1 MKALLVLGTFR
12 RILWILCEY
21 NLTSMSKLENS
32 SLSSGQIWRQVSDPR
47 GSISQRLQRFTPN
60 QNQGAST
67 PYRHFP
73 SRKNILLN
81 KKTFVLTVSLS
92 GSGPWCEAG
101 VELGLLPAL
110 ERLMARWAESSV
122 SISAPRPTFTP
133 SPRSR
138 SESVSAMLSVS
149 SWRGTTILTPAFQK
163 IIS

>member
-1 MKALLVLGTFR
+1 
-12 RILWILCEY
+12 
-21 NLTSMSKLENS
+21 MSKLENS

-47 GSISQRLQRFTPN
+47 GSISQRLPRFTPN

-149 SWRGTTILTPAFQK
+149 SWRISTVFISSMYFPKLFQFY
-163 IIS
+163 SVQCPHLS